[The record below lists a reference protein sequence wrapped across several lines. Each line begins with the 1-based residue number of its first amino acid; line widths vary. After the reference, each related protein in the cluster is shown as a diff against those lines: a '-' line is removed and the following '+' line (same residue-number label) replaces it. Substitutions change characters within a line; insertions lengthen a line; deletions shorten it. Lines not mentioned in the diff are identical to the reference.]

1 MRTYSIQESDMV
13 GEALGQEFMAGLR
26 SGYGDQMSSQEKS
39 YEKYEAV
46 AKATL
51 DKAREMS
58 QFMEK
63 KLHLPPILAIS
74 AVAAGLTGGAGA
86 IPAAVLMYFAKK
98 YYVKGI
104 EKAVDY
110 TVDKAAGMMS
120 GQQQGLQPESVSFK
134 AWLDEYEEGVG
145 DWAARTAGYGIGRA
159 AGLVSGIGKGIY
171 HVVSNRMKEFASFVQ
186 NDPKKAAKVA
196 MTIALAAATGGAV
209 GKISGVLVND
219 LGNAMQGLVPD
230 HGEVAA
236 IQQTL
241 GGGAEHGASIVS
253 SGTGAKAAWSSY
265 VKQGAKSSTGQV

>member
-1 MRTYSIQESDMV
+1 
-13 GEALGQEFMAGLR
+13 
-26 SGYGDQMSSQEKS
+26 
-39 YEKYEAV
+39 
-46 AKATL
+46 
-51 DKAREMS
+51 
-58 QFMEK
+58 
-63 KLHLPPILAIS
+63 
-74 AVAAGLTGGAGA
+74 
-86 IPAAVLMYFAKK
+86 MYFAKK

-171 HVVSNRMKEFASFVQ
+171 GVVANRMKEFASFVQ

-196 MTIALAAATGGAV
+196 MTIALAAATGGVV
-209 GKISGVLVND
+209 GKISSVLVND
-219 LGNAMQGLVPD
+219 VGNAVQGLVPD

-241 GGGAEHGASIVS
+241 GGGAADPIVS
-253 SGTGAKAAWSSY
+253 PGTGAKAAWSSY